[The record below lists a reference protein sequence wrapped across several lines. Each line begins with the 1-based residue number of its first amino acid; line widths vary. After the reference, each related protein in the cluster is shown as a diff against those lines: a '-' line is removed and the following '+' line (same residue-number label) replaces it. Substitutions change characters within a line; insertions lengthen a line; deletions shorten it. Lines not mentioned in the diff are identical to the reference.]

1 MKNNTTNINYN
12 TTNINFKPS
21 LYRLSN
27 EGLKSKLT
35 NRVVTYHNEGP
46 SSVKTSGVR
55 KLLVKQIDTVSF
67 SKDSHRLYIQGMF
80 RDLDD
85 GGKIKP
91 RTLHV
96 AGITKVSG
104 KLSTA
109 WALAK
114 SVF

>member
-1 MKNNTTNINYN
+1 MKNT
-12 TTNINFKPS
+12 PLHS
-21 LYRLSN
+21 LYDLSQAM
-27 EGLKSKLT
+27 LKEKLT
-35 NRVVTYHNEGP
+35 NRVVTYYNEGP

-55 KLLVKQIDTVSF
+55 QLLVKQIDNVGF
-67 SKDSHRLYIQGMF
+67 SKDRHRRYIQGIF
-80 RDLDD
+80 QDLDD

-96 AGITKVSG
+96 AGITKVRG

-109 WALAK
+109 LALAK

>member
-1 MKNNTTNINYN
+1 MKNTPLHPLYN
-12 TTNINFKPS
+12 
-21 LYRLSN
+21 LSQTM
-27 EGLKSKLT
+27 LKEKLT
-35 NRVVTYHNEGP
+35 NRVVTYYNEGP
-46 SSVKTSGVR
+46 SSVKTSGER
-55 KLLVKQIDTVSF
+55 QLLVKQIDTVGF
-67 SKDSHRLYIQGMF
+67 SKDSHRRYIQGMF
-80 RDLDD
+80 QDLDD
-85 GGKIKP
+85 GGKVKP

>member
-1 MKNNTTNINYN
+1 MKNT
-12 TTNINFKPS
+12 PSHS
-21 LYRLSN
+21 LYNLSQTM
-27 EGLKSKLT
+27 LKEKLT
-35 NRVVTYHNEGP
+35 NRVVTYYNEGP

-55 KLLVKQIDTVSF
+55 QLLVKQIDTVGF
-67 SKDSHRLYIQGMF
+67 SKDSHRRYIQGMF
-80 RDLDD
+80 QDLDD

>member
-1 MKNNTTNINYN
+1 MKNTPLHPLYN
-12 TTNINFKPS
+12 
-21 LYRLSN
+21 LSQTM
-27 EGLKSKLT
+27 LKEKLT
-35 NRVVTYHNEGP
+35 NRVVTYYNEGP

-55 KLLVKQIDTVSF
+55 QLLVKQIDTVGF
-67 SKDSHRLYIQGMF
+67 SKDSHRRYIQGMF
-80 RDLDD
+80 QDLDD
-85 GGKIKP
+85 GGKVKP

>member
-1 MKNNTTNINYN
+1 MKNTPLHPLYN
-12 TTNINFKPS
+12 
-21 LYRLSN
+21 LSQTM
-27 EGLKSKLT
+27 LKEKLT
-35 NRVVTYHNEGP
+35 NRLVTYYNEGP

-55 KLLVKQIDTVSF
+55 QLLVKQIDTVGF
-67 SKDSHRLYIQGMF
+67 SKDSHRRYIQGMF
-80 RDLDD
+80 QDLDD

>member
-1 MKNNTTNINYN
+1 MKNT
-12 TTNINFKPS
+12 PLHS
-21 LYRLSN
+21 LYDLN
-27 EGLKSKLT
+27 QAMLKEKLI
-35 NRVVTYHNEGP
+35 NRVVTYYNEGP

-55 KLLVKQIDTVSF
+55 QLLVKQIDNVGF
-67 SKDSHRLYIQGMF
+67 SKDRHRRYIQGIF
-80 RDLDD
+80 QDLDD

-96 AGITKVSG
+96 AGITKVRG

-109 WALAK
+109 LALAK

>member
-1 MKNNTTNINYN
+1 MKNT
-12 TTNINFKPS
+12 PLHS
-21 LYRLSN
+21 LYNLSQTM
-27 EGLKSKLT
+27 LKEKLT

-55 KLLVKQIDTVSF
+55 QLLVKQIDTVGF
-67 SKDSHRLYIQGMF
+67 SKDSHRRYIQGMF
-80 RDLDD
+80 QDLDD
-85 GGKIKP
+85 GGKVKP